1 MKVIY
6 SPLAKSDILE
16 AVNYIAGRLHN
27 PSAAEEL
34 LKELDRVIQQISQF
48 PYSCELYRSEKPLN
62 AEIRRVPVKNYVM
75 YYVARQDFVEVWR
88 FLHGRR
94 DREQIL
100 DNAENEPE

>member
-1 MKVIY
+1 MKVVY

-16 AVNYIAGRLHN
+16 AVNYNAGRLHN
-27 PSAAEEL
+27 PSAAEEI

-48 PYSCELYRSEKPLN
+48 PYSCELYRSERPLN
-62 AEIRRVPVKNYVM
+62 AEIRRAPIKNYVM
-75 YYVARQDFVEVWR
+75 YYVVRQNFVEVWR

-100 DNAENEPE
+100 GDSENKPE

>member
-6 SPLAKSDILE
+6 SPLAKDDILE
-16 AVNYIAGRLHN
+16 AVNYAAGRLHN
-27 PSAAEEL
+27 PSAAGEM
-34 LKELDRVIQQISQF
+34 LKELDQAVQQISQF

-75 YYVARQDFVEVWR
+75 YYVVRQDFVEVWR

-94 DREQIL
+94 DRAQIL
-100 DNAENEPE
+100 AEANPPD

>member
-16 AVNYIAGRLHN
+16 AVRYIAGRLHN

-34 LKELDRVIQQISQF
+34 LKELDRVVQQIAQF
-48 PYSCELYRSEKPLN
+48 PYSCELYRSEKVLN
-62 AEIRRVPVKNYVM
+62 AEIRKAPIKNYVM
-75 YYVARQDFVEVWR
+75 YYVVRQDCIEIWR

-94 DREQIL
+94 DRDQLLSDE
-100 DNAENEPE
+100 D